1 MAMMIRE
8 SISKAIRKA
17 IMMIREPFSK
27 AIRKAIMEAIRP
39 AIKRATWR
47 AIRKKPSQAGHQ
59 AGDLK

>member
-17 IMMIREPFSK
+17 IMMIRESISK

-39 AIKRATWR
+39 AIKRAT
-47 AIRKKPSQAGHQ
+47 
-59 AGDLK
+59 